1 MAKVIMIQGTM
12 SGAGKSL
19 ITAGLC
25 RVFMQDGYK
34 TAPFK
39 SQNMALNSYITEDG
53 SEIGRAQAVQAQACG
68 IKPTAA
74 MNPVLLKPTT
84 DMGSQV
90 IVNGSPIGTMAA
102 KAYFQFK
109 KSLIPQIMEAYE
121 TLNKEYDIIVVEGAG
136 SPAELNLKS
145 EDIVNMGLAKMI
157 DAPVLLVGDIDCGG
171 VFAQLYGTVTLLEE
185 EERKRIKGM
194 IINKFRG
201 DAEILAPGI
210 TMIEEKC
217 GINVLGVLPYMPVDI
232 EEEDSQSSR
241 FYRKR
246 SGALKIG
253 VIRFPKLSNYTDF
266 APLEACGDV
275 ELTYIANLKQFMQT
289 EYDLVILPG
298 SKNTM
303 SDLKWLRVNGMEER
317 LRQMG
322 KNGTMIM
329 GICGGFQMLG
339 RTIRD
344 SFLVEGEAYAEGL
357 NMLPVETAFAGS
369 KHTTQSAGRV
379 CDNSQ
384 FYFLKNC
391 HVSGYEIH
399 MGECSYDKG
408 AKPFIIK
415 DDGTYDG
422 CVNGTVFGT
431 YFHGI
436 FENADFTDKLLKW
449 LAARKDITV
458 SGVQENYEVY
468 RERQFD
474 MLADMVRVHM
484 NMEAVYNII
493 G

>member
-53 SEIGRAQAVQAQACG
+53 CEIGRAQAVQAQACG

-90 IVNGSPIGTMAA
+90 IVNGSSIGTMAA
-102 KAYFQFK
+102 KEYFQFK
-109 KSLIPQIMEAYE
+109 KRLIPQIMAAYE
-121 TLNKEYDIIVVEGAG
+121 TLKKEYDIIVVEGAG
-136 SPAELNLKS
+136 SPAEINLKS

-171 VFAQLYGTVTLLEE
+171 VFAQLYGTVALLEE

-201 DAEILAPGI
+201 DAGILEPGI
-210 TMIEEKC
+210 EMIEKKC
-217 GINVLGVLPYMPVDI
+217 GISVLGVLPYTMADI

-241 FYRKR
+241 FYRKKD
-246 SGALKIG
+246 GALKIG
-253 VIRFPKLSNYTDF
+253 VIRFPRISNYTDF
-266 APLEACGDV
+266 APLEACDDV
-275 ELTYIANLKQFMQT
+275 ELIYIENIRQFTKISFDM
-289 EYDLVILPG
+289 VILPG

-303 SDLKWLRVNGMEER
+303 ADLKWFRESGMEMR
-317 LRQMG
+317 LFEIKRN
-322 KNGTMIM
+322 KTLIM

-344 SFLVEGEAYAEGL
+344 NYLVEGEAYTRGINL
-357 NMLPVETAFAGS
+357 LPVETVFACS
-369 KHTTQSAGRV
+369 KYTAQSSGRV
-379 CDNSQ
+379 CKNEELH
-384 FYFLKNC
+384 FLKNLN
-391 HVSGYEIH
+391 VAGYEIH
-399 MGECSYDKG
+399 MGECSYDKE

-422 CVNGTVFGT
+422 CVSDNVFGT

-436 FENADFTDKLLKW
+436 FENADFTNALLTKLAKQKHLT
-449 LAARKDITV
+449 RENTV
-458 SGVQENYEVY
+458 ENYAVY
-468 RERQFD
+468 KERQFD
-474 MLADMVRVHM
+474 MLADMVRTNM
-484 NMEAVYNII
+484 NMEAVYNIL